1 MMFHI
6 HCKTLHD
13 IGGKSASLHMD
24 SCIIKSFLYTKEIAD
39 FMQTP
44 VPNPSMAGEW
54 LFLCTNAAAQAQVFS
69 LCWTEFYIFS
79 CFSSQ
84 LVLHEMH
91 PVETE

>member
-1 MMFHI
+1 M
-6 HCKTLHD
+6 T
-13 IGGKSASLHMD
+13 GGKSASLHMD

-39 FMQTP
+39 FMQ
-44 VPNPSMAGEW
+44 NPSMAGEW

-69 LCWTEFYIFS
+69 LCHTEFYIFS